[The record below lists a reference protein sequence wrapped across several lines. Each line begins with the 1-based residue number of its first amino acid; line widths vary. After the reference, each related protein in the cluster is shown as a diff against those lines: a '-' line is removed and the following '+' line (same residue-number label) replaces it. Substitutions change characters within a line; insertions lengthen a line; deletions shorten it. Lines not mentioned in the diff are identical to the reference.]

1 MTMTLQETIT
11 VGSGGASLITFSSIP
26 QTGTDLL
33 LTLMARSTS
42 NSGGVTDYMP
52 FKFNNTTSGRVY
64 RSMYRSDNSTYAS
77 NGTQL
82 STFAGATGADATA
95 STFSSVSMYIPNYTL
110 SGKTEL
116 FLEAVTEN
124 NATASWIEILGG
136 ASSSSGAITSIELDL
151 SFGNFAQYSTAS
163 LYIIS

>member
-1 MTMTLQETIT
+1 MTLQQTTTI
-11 VGSGGASLITFSSIP
+11 GSGGAALITFSSIP
-26 QTGTDLL
+26 QTGKDLW

-52 FKFNNTTSGRVY
+52 FKLNGVTNGRVY
-64 RSMYRSDNSTYAS
+64 RSMYRSDNTVYAS

-82 STFAGATGADATA
+82 STFAGAAGADATA
-95 STFSSVSMYIPNYTL
+95 STFSSVSLYIPNYTL
-110 SGKTEL
+110 SGKTEMM
-116 FLEAVTEN
+116 LEAVTEN

-136 ASSSSGAITSIELDL
+136 ASEYSGAVTSIELDL